1 MSTRV
6 CLYCGATHNCV
17 DSPQTTI
24 NATNYTV
31 TVTDGTVDK

>member
-6 CLYCGATHNCV
+6 CLYCGETHNCA
-17 DSPQTTI
+17 DSAQTTI